1 MTILWIFFLVV
12 ILDQFSKGL
21 ALSSLSF
28 SQTFPLLGNSVFLT
42 LTSNTGAA
50 FGIFPWAHYFFLI
63 FASGA
68 IIFSFLVF
76 RTLARFP
83 AIFQFAYGLV
93 LGGAFGNL
101 LDRLNYG
108 KVVDFIDFRIWPV
121 FNFADSSIV
130 IGGILLFFLLLFK
143 KSGDKSPFRV

>member
-1 MTILWIFFLVV
+1 MIILLVFFLVLV
-12 ILDQFSKGL
+12 LDQFTKGL
-21 ALSSLSF
+21 ALASLSYF
-28 SQTFPLLGNSVFLT
+28 KTVPLLGNLVSLT

-68 IIFSFLVF
+68 VMSSFLVF
-76 RTLARFP
+76 RTLSRFP
-83 AIFQFAYGLV
+83 LPFQFAFGLV

-121 FNFADSSIV
+121 FNLADASIV
-130 IGGILLFFLLLFK
+130 IGGILLFFLLIFQ
-143 KSGDKSPFRV
+143 KSGDKSSLRV